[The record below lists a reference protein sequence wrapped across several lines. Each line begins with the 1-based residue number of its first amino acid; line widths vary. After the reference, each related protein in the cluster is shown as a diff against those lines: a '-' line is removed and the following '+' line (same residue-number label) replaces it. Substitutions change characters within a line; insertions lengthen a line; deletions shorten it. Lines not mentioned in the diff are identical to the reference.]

1 MKLSQKT
8 LVCAFI
14 STALFALAFSSDAN
28 AVDADAAKALAK
40 RSNCLRCHGIDK
52 DKEGPAFNKIAAKYK
67 GVQTAE
73 EKLILHLAS
82 GEKAKFPDG
91 HQEDHMILKTD
102 DPAETKNLVDWIL
115 SL

>member
-1 MKLSQKT
+1 MKISQTT

-14 STALFALAFSSDAN
+14 SAALFAFDAN

-40 RSNCLRCHGIDK
+40 QSNCLRCHGIDK
-52 DKEGPAFNKIAAKYK
+52 KKVGPAFNEIAAKYK
-67 GVQTAE
+67 GVPTAE
-73 EKLILHLAS
+73 DKLIKHLAS

-91 HQEDHMILKTD
+91 HEEDHMILKA

>member
-1 MKLSQKT
+1 MKISQT
-8 LVCAFI
+8 ALVCAFL
-14 STALFALAFSSDAN
+14 STALIAFDAN

-40 RSNCLRCHGIDK
+40 KSNCLRCHGIDK
-52 DKEGPAFNKIAAKYK
+52 EKTGPAFNAVAAKYK
-67 GVQTAE
+67 GVATAE
-73 EKLILHLAS
+73 EKLIKHLSS

-91 HQEDHMILKTD
+91 HEVDHMILKTD

>member
-1 MKLSQKT
+1 MKIFQTT

-14 STALFALAFSSDAN
+14 SLALFAFDAN

-40 RSNCLRCHGIDK
+40 KSNCLRCHGIDK
-52 DKEGPAFNKIAAKYK
+52 AKAGPAFNKVAEKYK
-67 GVQTAE
+67 AE
-73 EKLILHLAS
+73 ANAEAKLINHLTS

-91 HQEDHMILKTD
+91 HEEEHMILKTD